1 MEPNPPEE
9 EEDRALARYEVV
21 VWLLAAVSTAAH
33 LYTVLRARS
42 IIGSVDTLAAMLVAV
57 ILVVVVRWLR
67 ARRP

>member
-1 MEPNPPEE
+1 MEPKSPEE
-9 EEDRALARYEVV
+9 EEDRTLARYEVV
-21 VWLLAAVSTAAH
+21 VWLLAGASTAAH

-57 ILVVVVRWLR
+57 TLVVVMRWLR